1 MVAAKNVKYWVTVA
15 SAMQFS
21 DDLEFD
27 HRDRKD
33 IYDYIE
39 RNGRV
44 NYDEARAA
52 LGMDETAFGHHVAIL
67 RRDGVVEREEDMLTL
82 SFEDAE
88 VEMYAEDGLEFTIRQ
103 AHEEDLSGL
112 VGAIRSALSDR
123 TYIVGE
129 TVADIVDHE
138 DVLLRHNEVQSRMFF
153 VATIGGDVVG
163 WVNLNHP
170 EAESLSHTAELTVG
184 VIPEYRSHTVGSR
197 LLERAYSWARDN
209 DYEKL
214 YNSVPATNERGIEWL
229 ERHDWETEAV
239 REDHYHIDG
248 DYVDEVMMAVW
259 P

>member
-1 MVAAKNVKYWVTVA
+1 
-15 SAMQFS
+15 MQFS

-44 NYDEARAA
+44 DYDEAQAA
-52 LGMDETAFGHHVAIL
+52 LNMDETAFGHHVAIL
-67 RRDGVVEREEDMLTL
+67 RREGVIEREEDELRL
-82 SFEDAE
+82 AFEDAG
-88 VEMYAEDGLEFTIRQ
+88 VEIHAADDVEFTIRQ
-103 AHEEDLSGL
+103 AREDDLEGL
-112 VGAIRSALSDR
+112 VAAIRQALSDR

-129 TVADIVDHE
+129 TVADTVDHE
-138 DVLLRHNEVQSRMFF
+138 EVLLRHNEIRSRVFF
-153 VATIGGDVVG
+153 VATVEGEVVG
-163 WVNLNHP
+163 WVNLDHP
-170 EAESLSHTAELTVG
+170 EVESLSHTAEITVG
-184 VIPEYRSHTVGSR
+184 VVPEYRSHTIGSH
-197 LLERAYSWARDN
+197 LLERAYEWARNN

-229 ERHDWETEAV
+229 EEHGWETEAV
-239 REDHYHIDG
+239 RERHYRIDD

>member
-1 MVAAKNVKYWVTVA
+1 MVPAKNVKYWVTVA
-15 SAMQFS
+15 LIMQFS

-44 NYDEARAA
+44 DYDEARAA
-52 LGMDETAFGHHVAIL
+52 LGIDETAFGHHTAIL
-67 RRDGVVEREEDMLTL
+67 RRDGVVERDEDTL
-82 SFEDAE
+82 HLAFEDAA

-112 VGAIRSALSDR
+112 VGAIRSALADR

-138 DVLLRHNEVQSRMFF
+138 DVLLRHNEVQSRLFF
-153 VATIGGDVVG
+153 VATVGGDVVG
-163 WVNLNHP
+163 WVNLSHP
-170 EAESLSHTAELTVG
+170 EAESLSHTGELTVG
-184 VIPEYRSHTVGSR
+184 VIPKYRGNTIGSR
-197 LLERAYSWARDN
+197 LLERADDWAREN
-209 DYEKL
+209 EYEKL

-229 ERHDWETEAV
+229 ERHDWRTEAV

-248 DYVDEVMMAVW
+248 EYVDEVMMAVSL
-259 P
+259 